1 MAEVF
6 HQSTVEHASTQLDS
20 KETLVRFLDDLLER
34 YLHLLDQY
42 QILQQ
47 SLAQCLSTVRNV
59 LANPST
65 RSETAQGY
73 LLLAQANYSNPNH
86 VRYSQEH
93 YDDRMQA
100 STRMYVTLILVYQ
113 NLQCA

>member
-1 MAEVF
+1 MAEVL
-6 HQSTVEHASTQLDS
+6 HQSTVEHASKQLDS

-34 YLHLLDQY
+34 YLNLLDQY
-42 QILQQ
+42 QILKQ

-65 RSETAQGY
+65 SSKIAQGY

-86 VRYSQEH
+86 IRYGQEH

-100 STRMYVTLILVYQ
+100 STRMYVTPI
-113 NLQCA
+113 